1 MNSLSPIKSLRHR
14 VGTLTRMTHE
24 DWQWLARGW
33 VALARARWRIA
44 RQPVPNTIA
53 ELQRTARPP
62 HSPMNPA
69 PMVQAVLRAKHF
81 FPIPMLCLPESLAV
95 AELLAERGQPC
106 DLVLGARLTEA
117 GLDAHAWVE
126 QAGIPI
132 NSPPDS
138 AETHP
143 VYLREAIA
151 YQGV

>member
-1 MNSLSPIKSLRHR
+1 MTTLRQR
-14 VGTLTRMTHE
+14 VGTLTRMTRT
-24 DWQWLARGW
+24 DWQWLALAW

-44 RQPVPNTIA
+44 RQPMPATIA
-53 ELQRTARPP
+53 DLQRGARPP
-62 HSPMNPA
+62 HTAINPA
-69 PMVQAVLRAKHF
+69 PVVQAVLRAKHL

-126 QAGIPI
+126 QAGIPL
-132 NSPPDS
+132 NSPPES

-143 VYLREAIA
+143 VYLRETIA
-151 YQGV
+151 YQGA